1 MTDKIIY
8 RRNNHGNPCY
18 WYALPLTENT
28 YCIHHGLV
36 GGKDILTTVCTNRKS
51 VDEVKSKYNE
61 KLKQG
66 YKYLNELRDD
76 TSCPPVEE
84 HSLLQY
90 LQYIFRMI
98 VLLLMELCFL
108 CLLKYIMITYLIR

>member
-36 GGKDILTTVCTNRKS
+36 GGKDILTTVCTKRKS
-51 VDEVKSKYNE
+51 VDEVKVS
-61 KLKQG
+61 
-66 YKYLNELRDD
+66 
-76 TSCPPVEE
+76 
-84 HSLLQY
+84 
-90 LQYIFRMI
+90 
-98 VLLLMELCFL
+98 
-108 CLLKYIMITYLIR
+108 IMKIKARI

>member
-61 KLKQG
+61 KLKQEIRN
-66 YKYLNELRDD
+66 LNAELQ
-76 TSCPPVEE
+76 TN
-84 HSLLQY
+84 HSEPT
-90 LQYIFRMI
+90 RTPSN
-98 VLLLMELCFL
+98 VD
-108 CLLKYIMITYLIR
+108 LLKRISQLEKVVYGNNE